1 MQAAIGAVAL
11 DTARKMNNVE
21 GEELGKQILTLA
33 VLSII
38 ITAPIGA
45 AAIAI
50 SGPHLLKLSDRA
62 TETVYTVD
70 ENGTTEEQG

>member
-1 MQAAIGAVAL
+1 
-11 DTARKMNNVE
+11 MNNVE
-21 GEELGKQILTLA
+21 GEDYGKQILTLA

-50 SGPHLLKLSDRA
+50 AGPMLLEQSTREEELI
-62 TETVYTVD
+62 YTAD
-70 ENGTTEEQG
+70 DNQTEEQG